1 MKRSFVLALCILVG
15 CGNKITQEGSPCFK
29 SGKFQTLTPGLVV
42 STMGT
47 MGAECAFRP
56 LPAVQ

>member
-1 MKRSFVLALCILVG
+1 MKRSLVLVLCILAG
-15 CGNKITQEGSPCFK
+15 CGSKITQEGSPCFK

-47 MGAECAFRP
+47 MGAACAFRP
-56 LPAVQ
+56 LPTVQ

>member
-1 MKRSFVLALCILVG
+1 MKHRFVLVLCILAG
-15 CGNKITQEGSPCFK
+15 CGSKITQEGSPCFK

-47 MGAECAFRP
+47 VGPECEFRP
-56 LPAVQ
+56 LPAVR